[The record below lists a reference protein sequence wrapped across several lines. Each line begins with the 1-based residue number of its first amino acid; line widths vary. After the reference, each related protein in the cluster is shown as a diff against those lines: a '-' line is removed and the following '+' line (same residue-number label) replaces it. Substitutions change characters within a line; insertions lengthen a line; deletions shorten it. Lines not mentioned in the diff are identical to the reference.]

1 MCRASPRPQSC
12 AFVHG
17 YELRR
22 HTVRVTQLLNVLRR
36 VRKVAKSVCYLR
48 MEQVRSLR
56 TDIHGI
62 LYFSILQK
70 PVEKFQVWVEAHKKA
85 ATLPQDLSTFLTV
98 SH

>member
-1 MCRASPRPQSC
+1 
-12 AFVHG
+12 
-17 YELRR
+17 
-22 HTVRVTQLLNVLRR
+22 
-36 VRKVAKSVCYLR
+36 